1 MPYAYERMRDKFA
14 QTMGYDAAQAKAARI
29 YNSQHPNSP
38 VGRYSDHKKKK
49 KKKKGEYLKAL
60 AKGEG

>member
-14 QTMGYDAAQAKAARI
+14 NSMGYDAAQTKAAKI

-38 VGRYSDHKKKK
+38 VSRYSDSKKKK
-49 KKKKGEYLKAL
+49 KPGHYLKAI
-60 AKGEG
+60 AKGET